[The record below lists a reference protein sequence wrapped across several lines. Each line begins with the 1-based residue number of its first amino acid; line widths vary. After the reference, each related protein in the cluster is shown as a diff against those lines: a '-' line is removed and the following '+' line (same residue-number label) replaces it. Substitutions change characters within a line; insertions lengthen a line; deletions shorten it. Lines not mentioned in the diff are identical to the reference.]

1 MFQVNILN
9 KYLHSNLVLNLIKE
23 ASQLVYERK
32 FALKN
37 ATNTENVEQNAL
49 LTCLSNAI
57 LPRLDLN
64 SALMLINS
72 LKLNQTEL
80 ELAHRHQ
87 LAIENGKPSFF
98 K

>member
-9 KYLHSNLVLNLIKE
+9 KYLHSNSVLNLIKE
-23 ASQLVYERK
+23 ASSLTYERK
-32 FALKN
+32 FAEKN
-37 ATNTENVEQNAL
+37 GPNSENVEQNAL

-64 SALMLINS
+64 SALMVINS
-72 LKLNQTEL
+72 LKLKQPDL

-87 LAIENGKPSFF
+87 LSIENGSHL
-98 K
+98 